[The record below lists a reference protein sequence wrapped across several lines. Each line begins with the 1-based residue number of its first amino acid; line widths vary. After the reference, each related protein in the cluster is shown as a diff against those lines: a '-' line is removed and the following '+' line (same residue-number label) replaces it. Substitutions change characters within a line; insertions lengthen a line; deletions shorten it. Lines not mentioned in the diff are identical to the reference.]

1 MAVATLI
8 ACNGARRVAREDLV
22 RVAPPQASRTHFP
35 IPHSDVVSV
44 CESTLQE
51 AGYGI
56 KSAEY
61 ALSQE
66 GQQLFCTYT
75 LTTEVANG
83 IGVLAVGLRTSYNK
97 TLPLGLVGGTKVF
110 VCSNLSFR
118 ADLIN
123 VRRLHT
129 KFAQKR
135 FAEDIAGAIGKLPSF
150 KETETQRIGILEKT
164 LLSDDQADALI
175 LRAAIDKQIIATR
188 YLPKVVHEW
197 RDPTHEAFRPRSAWS
212 LFNAVTTVLGVHQ
225 ERNPNNH
232 ALRTMRLN
240 KLLLPNEQPIA
251 LAV

>member
-1 MAVATLI
+1 MAEATLI
-8 ACNGARRVAREDLV
+8 ACNGARRVARDDLV
-22 RVAPPQASRTHFP
+22 RVSPPPPSRTHFP
-35 IPHSDVVSV
+35 IPHKDVVSV
-44 CESTLQE
+44 CEGTLRD

-83 IGVLAVGLRTSYNK
+83 IGVLAVGLRSSYNK
-97 TLPLGLVGGTKVF
+97 TLPLGLVGGSKVF

-135 FAEDIAGAIGKLPSF
+135 FAEDIVGAIEKLPSF
-150 KETETQRIGILEKT
+150 KETETRRIGILET
-164 LLSDDQADALI
+164 TCLSDDQADALI

-188 YLPKVVHEW
+188 NLPKVVHEW
-197 RDPTHEAFRPRSAWS
+197 REPTHEQFRPRTAWS
-212 LFNAVTTVLGVHQ
+212 LFNAVTTVLGVNQ
-225 ERNPNNH
+225 DRNPNNH

-240 KLLLPNEQPIA
+240 KLLLPNDQAIA